1 VIGQKA
7 FMFYLLTVLLV
18 FFAVSIGLIGSLSL
32 WRNVWRG
39 DQMRFGERI
48 DLEFRPVAPTQS
60 ANSLFKSLDVIAR
73 EVGNSQGSKP
83 GFHQRLDRIIMQA
96 GLSFSI
102 HDLILYSVTMAI
114 VSGVAMGSWQHN
126 LWIAL
131 TAAFVGA
138 NIPVI
143 YVWLKWRIRLDALR
157 HQLPDAFDSMARS
170 LRAGQTL
177 EQALQSIAREFGSP
191 LGPEFSFCFEQQN
204 LGLPTETAYRELAQ
218 RTGLMEVRI
227 MVVAILVQQQS
238 GGNLA
243 ELLDKLATV
252 VRDRFRM
259 LGKIRTLTAESKFQ
273 SLLLMALPPLMFVVL
288 FVVKKSYIIVLLDHP
303 SVLIAVV
310 LMQIVGALWIHR
322 IANFRY

>member
-1 VIGQKA
+1 
-7 FMFYLLTVLLV
+7 M
-18 FFAVSIGLIGSLSL
+18 
-32 WRNVWRG
+32 
-39 DQMRFGERI
+39 
-48 DLEFRPVAPTQS
+48 
-60 ANSLFKSLDVIAR
+60 
-73 EVGNSQGSKP
+73 
-83 GFHQRLDRIIMQA
+83 
-96 GLSFSI
+96 
-102 HDLILYSVTMAI
+102 
-114 VSGVAMGSWQHN
+114 AMGIWQHN